1 MEKEQLLDK
10 ALDIA
15 TNKGYV
21 DVVKIANEAGIGVF
35 AVQENE
41 DFNAKITYDKASEKY
56 KLYVNESH
64 TIERQRFS
72 VAHELA
78 HRVLHNAE
86 LVTLGKL
93 DRDGDSLMEEAADNL
108 AAEILM
114 PQTLVD
120 RYVASQKFNTE
131 AMSKEDILNIS
142 KKFRV
147 SKSVAILRLR
157 DLDYYVPF
165 IQFS

>member
-1 MEKEQLLDK
+1 MKKEELLEK
-10 ALDIA
+10 A
-15 TNKGYV
+15 TNFAKNNGYV

-35 AVQENE
+35 AVEE
-41 DFNAKITYDKASEKY
+41 DDNFNAKIIYDKENDKY
-56 KLYVNESH
+56 KLYVNENH

-93 DRDGDSLMEEAADNL
+93 DRDGDSIMEEDADTL

-114 PQTLVD
+114 PKILVEN
-120 RYVASQKFNTE
+120 YFESQGF
-131 AMSKEDILNIS
+131 KENKIDKGIIS
-142 KKFRV
+142 SIAKKFRV
-147 SKSVAILRLR
+147 SKSMTILRLR